1 MVAIDLVLKF
11 LHVNHTASSQI
22 RPRMIFLD
30 QVVLVK
36 PESLRC
42 KLANLFIVYKCFSVA
57 SSLLLLKHLFGINK
71 KWMKPTP
78 G

>member
-30 QVVLVK
+30 QVVQALD
-36 PESLRC
+36 PEMQASQPFHSLQVFQC
-42 KLANLFIVYKCFSVA
+42 CQQPFA
-57 SSLLLLKHLFGINK
+57 
-71 KWMKPTP
+71 T
-78 G
+78 